1 MKIFLDTADIPSI
14 KKYNALGL
22 VDGVTTNPS
31 IIAKSGKKFES
42 VIEEICSIVQGSV
55 SAEVISETYTDMLPE
70 ALNLSKIAPNVCI
83 KLPITQDGIRTC
95 FELSNKGIST
105 NMTLCFSPQQALL
118 VAKAGATFVSPF
130 IGRLDDI
137 GHDGL
142 SLIAEIREIYDNY
155 NIKTQILSA
164 SARNSYHFTQCAKIG
179 SDVITIPPSVLES
192 LFKHPLTD
200 KGIEIFMND
209 WKSQKLTQNQK

>member
-1 MKIFLDTADIPSI
+1 MKIFLDTADIEQI
-14 KKYNALGL
+14 KKFNALGI

-31 IIAKSGKKFES
+31 IIAKSGRKFES
-42 VIEEICSIVQGSV
+42 VIEEISNIVEGPV
-55 SAEVISETYTDMLPE
+55 SAEVISENWKDMLTE
-70 ALNLSKIAPNVCI
+70 AKSLKKIAKNVCI
-83 KLPITQDGIRTC
+83 KLPITQDGIHAC
-95 FELSNKGIST
+95 NVLAKEGIST

-137 GHDGL
+137 GQDGL
-142 SLIAEIREIYDNY
+142 MLIAEIREIYDNY
-155 NIKTQILSA
+155 GIETQILAA

-179 SDVITIPPSVLES
+179 ADVITIPPSVLES

-200 KGIEIFMND
+200 KGLEIFMND
-209 WKSQKLTQNQK
+209 WKSVK